1 MTTEIAEFMRKLERK
16 WDDHQEAL
24 FTRRD
29 VDAAMAD
36 MTAATSLRHFPTM
49 TGADGR
55 PELEHFYRDVMLPH
69 LPGDLRFTRRSRT
82 VDRFHLVDELTVSFR
97 HVSGDLAD
105 PGDRAHW
112 ATRVGDRHRRRGFRP
127 WRHRL
132 PAHAVGRHV
141 AGRTTGHVRRPA
153 ATTATRMTGPG
164 LGRGRARAR
173 DPPATAG
180 VGRMGPTPVVARA
193 KR

>member
-29 VDAAMAD
+29 VDEAMAD

-55 PELEHFYRDVMLPH
+55 PGLERFYRDIVLPH
-69 LPGDLRFTRRSRT
+69 LPGDLGFTRRSRT

-97 HVSGDLAD
+97 HDCEVTWLI
-105 PGDRAHW
+105 PGIEP
-112 ATRVGDRHRRRGFRP
+112 TQ
-127 WRHRL
+127 
-132 PAHAVGRHV
+132 RHV
-141 AGRTTGHVRRPA
+141 SVTAIVVVDFDRGAIASQRMLWDGASLA
-153 ATTATRMTGPG
+153 AQLGVTVGPPQG
-164 LGRGRARAR
+164 TCRG
-173 DPPATAG
+173 
-180 VGRMGPTPVVARA
+180 
-193 KR
+193 